1 MLDSSAYGYPT
12 RMAHAQ
18 ARLALIT
25 GASSGIGRELAELFV
40 ADGFDLIICAEDFT
54 VDDVADRLRARGREV
69 TSVRADLRTAEGVE
83 ALYAAVQSTGRPLAA
98 AALNA
103 GIGHGGAFVDTDL
116 AEDLSIIDL
125 NVRSTVHLA
134 KLVLRDMVERD
145 SGRLLITSS
154 IASMMPGS
162 FQATYNASKSFL
174 QSFAEALQ
182 NELKESAVSVTSLM
196 PGPTETNFFHRA
208 EMDDT
213 RMGRM
218 SKDDPAEVARQG
230 YEAMMSGEARSVAA
244 SAMTRIM
251 AGASMITPDAVKAA
265 LHRVLAAPGSG
276 SKS

>member
-1 MLDSSAYGYPT
+1 
-12 RMAHAQ
+12 MAHAQ

-25 GASSGIGRELAELFV
+25 GASSGIGRELAELFGD
-40 ADGFDLIICAEDFT
+40 DGFDLIICAEDPAI
-54 VDDVADRLRARGREV
+54 DDVADRLRAQGREV
-69 TSVRADLRTAEGVE
+69 TAVRADLRTADGVD
-83 ALYAAVQSTGRPLAA
+83 ALYAAVQNTGRPLHS

-230 YEAMMSGEARSVAA
+230 YEAMMSGEARSVAP

>member
-25 GASSGIGRELAELFV
+25 GASSGIGHELAELFV
-40 ADGFDLIICAEDFT
+40 ADGFDLIICAEDFA

>member
-1 MLDSSAYGYPT
+1 
-12 RMAHAQ
+12 MAHPQ
-18 ARLALIT
+18 ARLGLVT

-40 ADGFDLIICAEDFT
+40 DDAFDLIICAEDAGIE
-54 VDDVADRLRARGREV
+54 DVAVRLRKRGREV
-69 TSVRADLRTAEGVE
+69 TAVRADLRTADGVE
-83 ALYAAVQSTGRPLAA
+83 ALYTAVRNTGRPLNSV
-98 AALNA
+98 ALNA

-145 SGRLLITSS
+145 SGKLLITSS

-182 NELKESAVSVTSLM
+182 NELKDSAVTVTSLM

-213 RMGRM
+213 RIGQM

-230 YEAMMSGEARSVAA
+230 YHAMMSGKARSVAA
-244 SAMTRIM
+244 STKTRIM

-265 LHRVLAAPGSG
+265 LHRVLSAPGSG
-276 SKS
+276 STS